1 MSLASSLFTGLSG
14 LDANQSW
21 MNVVANNIANA
32 NTTAFKSSNVSFS
45 SQFYVTDRPSSGPN
59 GDFGGTNPSQ
69 EGMGVQVA
77 AITTNYTPGQIQT
90 TGVDTNMAI
99 SGNGFFVLNSS
110 QGQQYTRDGTFS
122 LNGSNQL
129 VTGSGAYVQGYSADQ
144 NGNIITGSLG
154 NLTIPIG
161 QATIAAATQNVSLE
175 GNLDTSGPVASGAT
189 ILTSQ
194 DITTLGG
201 GAAPVGTT
209 LLTNLASASANGVPL
224 VAVNDVLTVSGTQ
237 GGNNLPTQSFTV
249 SPTSTLNDLQNFLNN
264 ALAINTSVTGPPAP
278 GTTVQTGTA
287 PNSVDLTVIGNTGS
301 ANAITLGS
309 QGLVDTT
316 SNTTPFALN
325 AGTDIVGPT
334 TYTDNPV
341 GESTNTTITAYD
353 SLGTP
358 ITINLTTVL
367 KSSSVGGGD
376 VWQFYASS
384 PDNTGGAGPIVGTGT
399 LTYNSAGALV
409 STTGTQLSINRTG
422 TGAASPLNINLNF
435 GNTTALSS
443 TSSNVVM
450 STQDGEPIGTLTSFS
465 VGGDGTIT
473 GQFTNGLTKTLG
485 QVVLA
490 NFNNPNGLIAQGG
503 NVYISGPNS
512 GNPVIGAATANGTGT
527 VESGALE
534 QSNVN
539 LSQEFINLI
548 IASTG
553 FSASSKVITTSDEL
567 LTDLLNSQR

>member
-77 AITTNYTPGQIQT
+77 AITTNFTPGQIQT

-99 SGNGFFVLNSS
+99 SGDGFFVLNSN
-110 QGQQYTRDGTFS
+110 QGQQFTRDGTFS

-129 VTGSGAYVQGYSADQ
+129 VTSGGQYVQGYSADQ
-144 NGNIITGSLG
+144 NGNIISGSLG

-161 QATIAAATQNVSLE
+161 QETIAAATQNVSLE
-175 GNLDTSGPVASGAT
+175 GNLDSSGTTASGAT

-194 DITTLGG
+194 ALTTIDASNLT
-201 GAAPVGTT
+201 GTT
-209 LLTNLASASANGVPL
+209 ALTDLASATNPTVPL
-224 VAVNDVLTVSGTQ
+224 LAVNDVLTLQGTQ
-237 GGNNLPTQSFTV
+237 GGNDLPTQSFTV
-249 SPTSTLNDLQNFLNN
+249 TNTSTGGDLENFFNN
-264 ALAINTSVTGPPAP
+264 SLGINTSVSEP
-278 GTTVQTGTA
+278 GNPTPGATVQLSNPTTGQ
-287 PNSVDLTVIGNTGS
+287 LTIIGNTGT
-301 ANAITLGS
+301 ANALTLGS

-316 SNTTPFALN
+316 SNTTPFDLT
-325 AGTDIVGPT
+325 AGTDGT
-334 TYTDNPV
+334 FTDNPA

-367 KSSSVGGGD
+367 ESTVPGGGD
-376 VWQFYASS
+376 TWRFYATS
-384 PDNTGGAGPIVGTGT
+384 PDNTGGNGPIVGSGT
-399 LTYNSAGALV
+399 LTFDSSGALV
-409 STTGTQLSINRTG
+409 STTGTQLTIDRTG

-435 GNTTALSS
+435 GSTTALSA
-443 TSSNVVM
+443 TSSNMVM

-490 NFNNPNGLIAQGG
+490 NFNNPNGLIAQGS
-503 NVYISGPNS
+503 NVYITGPNS
-512 GNPVIGAATANGTGT
+512 GTARIGSATQNGTGT
-527 VESGALE
+527 LESGALE

-553 FSASSKVITTSDEL
+553 FSASSKVISTSDQL